1 VRSGRA
7 EAHCLCPHHSLFL
20 CCARYDVI
28 VRHCLHRRHHDH
40 FCVFGDFTNTRT
52 CANAGAT
59 GVTVTGGSV
68 AAVAHGTA
76 TLLQNVRPAAT
87 AGGPATVSAMTVE
100 DFATVEWTGFMY
112 DLARDPV
119 GVTEMQNL
127 IDLCRF
133 YKMRSVSLPPASAEA
148 TPAGSASASAPT
160 SKVKNALVFECGRL
174 LASFRVYNLLPSTST
189 SATDVDDARVR
200 ARTHTHTHA
209 RTHTQL
215 RSHLRYCR
223 KWLEAAHPA
232 YRGND
237 STRGVQLYRLL
248 RSVEQV
254 VGNASRPCWTQPHT
268 QARVEWNVGDYVP

>member
-1 VRSGRA
+1 M
-7 EAHCLCPHHSLFL
+7 AHCLCPHHSLFL

-28 VRHCLHRRHHDH
+28 VRHCLHRRPHDH
-40 FCVFGDFTNTRT
+40 FCVFGDFTNTRACANAGAT
-52 CANAGAT
+52 GVTHFCVFGDITNTRACANAGAT

-133 YKMRSVSLPPASAEA
+133 YKMRSVSLPPPSAEA
-148 TPAGSASASAPT
+148 TPAGSASASVPT
-160 SKVKNALVFECGRL
+160 SKLKKCTFIRMWSL
-174 LASFRVYNLLPSTST
+174 TS
-189 SATDVDDARVR
+189 
-200 ARTHTHTHA
+200 
-209 RTHTQL
+209 
-215 RSHLRYCR
+215 
-223 KWLEAAHPA
+223 
-232 YRGND
+232 
-237 STRGVQLYRLL
+237 
-248 RSVEQV
+248 
-254 VGNASRPCWTQPHT
+254 
-268 QARVEWNVGDYVP
+268 